1 MTTLLKL
8 GFGQNTRR
16 CDAKCY
22 NATGAECECICG
34 GLNHGEGL
42 RKAKDISEFG
52 DWPPEVQVWKD
63 IVFQEELEE
72 LVIPELEEAL
82 KKLQRSLRK
91 AERGF
96 RDLAEVST
104 AVVAAFKEL
113 DWDDGSH
120 DSDMK
125 MALDELE
132 KQLKKDRESLRRNG
146 AGK

>member
-1 MTTLLKL
+1 
-8 GFGQNTRR
+8 
-16 CDAKCY
+16 
-22 NATGAECECICG
+22 
-34 GLNHGEGL
+34 
-42 RKAKDISEFG
+42 
-52 DWPPEVQVWKD
+52 
-63 IVFQEELEE
+63 
-72 LVIPELEEAL
+72 VIPELEEAL